1 MDVCVRLESDV
12 LRSHRRWLPV
22 GWIAAPGLR
31 GYGSLAAL
39 VSAVKR
45 LDWRSDEILTALLAR
60 GPDDHDAAETI
71 IVALLPMILG
81 RCSHDRDR
89 VDELVG
95 ELAIVVGDYM
105 AGTLTLDGSPRRV
118 ANILLD
124 RAWGK
129 VRVPARRVRRNVS
142 ADPQLLCRT
151 IVDERTD
158 PERVA
163 VNRVAL
169 AAARDSLAR
178 SGPGYVSLVRA
189 WNTAVSLIDKDDRDA
204 GERVQLKYARRVLRR
219 CASPDLVA

>member
-1 MDVCVRLESDV
+1 MIV
-12 LRSHRRWLPV
+12 
-22 GWIAAPGLR
+22 I
-31 GYGSLAAL
+31 
-39 VSAVKR
+39 VSMSWWAS
-45 LDWRSDEILTALLAR
+45 WRSWSATTWRELSRSTAAR
-60 GPDDHDAAETI
+60 GE
-71 IVALLPMILG
+71 
-81 RCSHDRDR
+81 SHPVDRD
-89 VDELVG
+89 
-95 ELAIVVGDYM
+95 
-105 AGTLTLDGSPRRV
+105 
-118 ANILLD
+118 ILLD